1 MLLLLN
7 VGLAQNLVNTGT
19 INNTGTIRVKNQAI
33 GIPSNLNGT
42 FELFGADQTLPAKN
56 YHHVRLSGT
65 GIKTTSGG
73 NLSILKNL
81 TIASSVTLNITKGTS
96 ITLGDTLFES
106 GTLAGAIQKSVD
118 LTGSTTSSNFGNI
131 GAAIS
136 WSSPAPGITNVLRIS
151 DSVVTGNGNQ
161 SIKRIYTVTPTATDA
176 TGTVTLKYA
185 SAELNG
191 NSAGQLELWKTLDNG
206 ATWLYQGGT
215 VDTVSMQ
222 LTKTNAV
229 LAGMWTAS
237 DSLHRLGSIAQANI
251 PIAMSFASPNSVSDT
266 IASQL
271 NSFTLLVVDAF
282 GNPVKNVPVS
292 FSLGQVPGSAVGQLL
307 SDTLVTTDSTGKA
320 STQLTL
326 GNKVGTYVVTASSG
340 TLPPISFT
348 ASAVHGAPSIFAYVE
363 GNNQLKQILETV
375 DTSFTVT
382 LHDVGGNPVNNAMV
396 LFSIT
401 GRPANAA
408 GDSLSADSVLT
419 DSLGR
424 ASVFLTLGNKVG
436 TYTVAAASVSLP
448 PVIFTA
454 NAVNKSASSMML
466 AAGNNQIKSILA
478 AVDTSFTVTLVDI
491 GGNPVEGALVQFSI
505 SAKPVNAS
513 GDTLSAGTVFTDSL
527 GRASSTLTLGNKVG
541 MYTVTATSASLPPIV
556 FSASAVHGPASVV
569 AYVAGNNQM
578 KQITQTMDTS
588 FTVTVMDVGS
598 NPVNNALVLF
608 SISGRPAGAAGDSL
622 SADSVLT
629 DSLGRASTQL
639 TLGNKVG
646 TYTVSAASAS
656 LTPVL
661 FTANALHGP
670 ASSLART
677 LGNAQSKPISTAL
690 DTAFVVTVNDAGGNP
705 VANATVQFSISSIPS
720 GAAGQSLS
728 AASVPTDSLGQAS
741 TILTLGSKTGTY
753 KVSATVS
760 GSPAA
765 PIEFNATALPGL
777 PSILNIAA
785 GSNQSAVNG
794 QPLADPFVVS
804 VVDGGGNPIAGAS
817 IQFGITSAPAGAAG
831 QGLSDTLVATDNSG
845 QASTLLTLG
854 NKTGEYTVVAQS
866 SSVGG
871 TLIFKAKAIAGV
883 PATMNALAGNNQS
896 APINTVLPVD
906 LSVLV
911 HDLNGNPVPNDSVTF
926 ALSSQPAGAVG
937 AQLSRTKAMTDSNG
951 SASTQI
957 TLGNKVGT
965 YSVTAMVNGVPTVV
979 FNNTA
984 HPGTAMIMA
993 AVAGN
998 NQSAP
1003 IITSLGSEFVVNV
1016 KDAGGNN
1023 TPNVPVTFAILSV
1036 PENAAMYSLR
1046 DTIVQSDANG
1056 IARTS
1061 FRVGS
1066 KVGTYIVRASGTGIP
1081 NVDFSATAL
1090 PGAPAA
1096 LQAIAG
1102 ISQTKQILTPLDIP
1116 FSVRITDIGGN
1127 NVPASAVRFAV
1138 TSAPAGAFG
1147 TAVSDSISLSD
1158 STGTAQARLTL
1169 GSKIGTY
1176 EVTAFVPAAPA
1187 PESRSVKNP
1196 KGKFAVKA
1204 ADVSSIEIKF
1214 TATATHGAA
1223 AVFAQSVGDRQV
1235 KPTETKLDTAFTV
1248 TIHDIGGNIVPDAQ
1262 VRFAISS
1269 APVNAAG
1276 QQLSDTLVTSD
1287 STGSASTYLTL
1298 GDHEGA
1304 YTVSAAVPAVAPKLF
1319 VANAYFIYG
1328 DPNSDIDINVAD
1340 ITTIIDHAVAGKLLS
1355 YADSVKADLNHDGNV
1370 DTADVNVLRDVILN
1384 APLLFAEP
1392 VIPDESAAPE
1402 KAVKTAA
1409 PLLKQTYFAGATTE
1423 LAITPQGLRVNLN
1436 NSVPVRGIELRLRL
1450 KDTTAVDKIN
1460 YLFSRAQGMTTAVKS
1475 SNRDITLLAYSLT
1488 NAEIASGNGS
1498 ILRLPNITSLDQI
1511 DTSEVIL
1518 SISSNIAVQSAVT
1531 TASASPSEYPTT
1543 FELDQ
1548 NYPNPFNGSTI
1559 IQYSIPDVRTTE
1571 TKIAIHIFNIL
1582 GQKVKTLVTGP
1593 HDPGKFKITWDGTND
1608 EGARVSSGVYFYRLI
1623 AKNFL
1628 TTKKMIYVK

>member
-1 MLLLLN
+1 MLVWGILALLWST
-7 VGLAQNLVNTGT
+7 VGMAQNF
-19 INNTGTIRVKNQAI
+19 NNNGQIKNSGVIRIKNAMN
-33 GIPSNLNGT
+33 GIPSSLNGT
-42 FELFGADQTLPAKN
+42 FELFGTNQILPATQ
-56 YHHVRLSGT
+56 YHHVLLSGSGT
-65 GIKTTSGG
+65 KTTSPADF
-73 NLSILKNL
+73 SISGNL
-81 TIASSVTLNITKGTS
+81 TIAAPVIFNITKGNI

-136 WSSPAPGITNVLRIS
+136 WSSTAPGITNVLRVS

-161 SIKRIYTVTPTATDA
+161 SIKRIYTITPTATDA
-176 TGTVTLKYA
+176 TGTVTVKYS

-191 NSAGQLELWKTLDNG
+191 NSADKLELWKTLDNG

-251 PIAMSFASPNSVSDT
+251 PIAMSFASPNTVSDT
-266 IASQL
+266 ITSQL
-271 NSFTLLVVDAF
+271 NSFSLLVVDAF

-292 FSLGQVPGSAVGQLL
+292 FSLGQMPGSAVGQQL
-307 SDTLVTTDSTGKA
+307 SDTLVLTDSTGKA
-320 STQLTL
+320 STRLTL
-326 GNKVGTYVVTASSG
+326 GNKVGTYIVTATSG

-348 ASAVHGAPSIFAYVE
+348 ASALHGAPSIFAYGE

-382 LHDVGGNPVNNAMV
+382 LHDVGGNPVNNA
-396 LFSIT
+396 
-401 GRPANAA
+401 
-408 GDSLSADSVLT
+408 
-419 DSLGR
+419 
-424 ASVFLTLGNKVG
+424 
-436 TYTVAAASVSLP
+436 
-448 PVIFTA
+448 
-454 NAVNKSASSMML
+454 
-466 AAGNNQIKSILA
+466 
-478 AVDTSFTVTLVDI
+478 
-491 GGNPVEGALVQFSI
+491 
-505 SAKPVNAS
+505 
-513 GDTLSAGTVFTDSL
+513 
-527 GRASSTLTLGNKVG
+527 
-541 MYTVTATSASLPPIV
+541 
-556 FSASAVHGPASVV
+556 
-569 AYVAGNNQM
+569 
-578 KQITQTMDTS
+578 
-588 FTVTVMDVGS
+588 
-598 NPVNNALVLF
+598 LVLF

-622 SADSVLT
+622 SADSVMT
-629 DSLGRASTQL
+629 DSLGRASTLL

-646 TYTVSAASAS
+646 TYTVSARSAS

-677 LGNAQSKPISTAL
+677 IGNAQSKPISTAL
-690 DTAFVVTVNDAGGNP
+690 DTAFVVTVSDIGGNP
-705 VANATVQFSISSIPS
+705 VTNATVQFTISSIPS
-720 GAAGQSLS
+720 GAAGQSLN
-728 AASVPTDSLGQAS
+728 AVSVPTDSLGQAS
-741 TILTLGSKTGTY
+741 TVLTLGNKTGTY

-777 PSILNIAA
+777 PAILNIAA

-804 VVDGGGNPIAGAS
+804 VVDGGGNPVAGAS
-817 IQFGITSAPAGAAG
+817 IQFGITSAPAGSSG

-871 TLIFKAKAIAGV
+871 TLIFKAKAIAGA
-883 PATMNALAGNNQS
+883 PATMNALTGNDQS
-896 APINTVLPVD
+896 APINTVLPAD
-906 LSVLV
+906 LTVQV
-911 HDLNGNPVPNDSVTF
+911 HDSNGNPVPNDSVTF
-926 ALSSQPAGAVG
+926 ALSAQPVGAVG
-937 AQLSRTKAMTDSNG
+937 TQLSRVKAVTDSNG

-965 YSVTAMVNGVPTVV
+965 YTVTATVNGVPTVL
-979 FNNTA
+979 FTSTA
-984 HPGTAMIMA
+984 HPGTATAMA

-998 NQSAP
+998 NQSAV
-1003 IITSLGSEFVVNV
+1003 IITSLGSEFIVNV

-1023 TPNVPVTFAILSV
+1023 TPNVPVTFAVVSV

-1096 LQAIAG
+1096 LQAVSG
-1102 ISQTKQILTPLDIP
+1102 SSQTKQILTSLDIP

-1127 NVPASAVRFAV
+1127 NVPSSTVRFAV

-1147 TAVSDSISLSD
+1147 AAVSDSISLSD
-1158 STGTAQARLTL
+1158 SAGTAQARLTL
-1169 GSKIGTY
+1169 GSKIGLY
-1176 EVTAFVPAAPA
+1176 EVTAIVQSGPV
-1187 PESRSVKNP
+1187 PESRSIKNP
-1196 KGKFAVKA
+1196 KGKFIVKA
-1204 ADVSSIEIKF
+1204 SDVSSFELTF
-1214 TATATHGAA
+1214 TATAVHGAA
-1223 AVFAQSVGDRQV
+1223 AAFAQATGDRQM

-1269 APVNAAG
+1269 SPVNAAG
-1276 QQLSDTLVTSD
+1276 QQLSDTLVTAD
-1287 STGSASTYLTL
+1287 SAGTASTYLTL

-1304 YTVSAAVPAVAPKLF
+1304 YTVSASVPAVAPKLF

-1340 ITTIIDHAVAGKLLS
+1340 ITTIIDHAVTGRLLS
-1355 YADSVKADLNHDGNV
+1355 YADSVKADLNHDGKV
-1370 DTADVNVLRDVILN
+1370 DTADVNVLRDIILN
-1384 APLLFAEP
+1384 TPLVFAEP

-1409 PLLKQTYFAGATTE
+1409 PLLKQTYFAGASTE

-1436 NSVPVRGIELRLRL
+1436 NSVPVRGIELRIRL

-1531 TASASPSEYPTT
+1531 TASASPGEYPTT

-1559 IQYSIPDVRTTE
+1559 IQYSIPDVRTAE

-1608 EGARVSSGVYFYRLI
+1608 DGARVSSGVYFYRLI